1 MARSLSLNTSISK
14 WIGVFTSSSF
24 RLFFFFSL
32 SWGCL
37 RALVYQFVCV
47 CLLFAWRFDEVWNFY
62 GSTGILLVEVPTSP
76 KILSLSLGGK
86 RRATVWL
93 RYIIYQLTA
102 RATFKKRLTTHAYNR
117 HIELELLFF
126 LFDFSFCFFLNW
138 ILFFDQPFWD
148 LFLEFPFVFFFCVLF
163 SLLNYFFNSLQFLST
178 ESSCHLAV
186 GSLTEQI

>member
-126 LFDFSFCFFLNW
+126 LFDFSFCFFFKLNFIFW
-138 ILFFDQPFWD
+138 PTFLGFIFRISFCVFFLCSIFVVKLFF
-148 LFLEFPFVFFFCVLF
+148 
-163 SLLNYFFNSLQFLST
+163 
-178 ESSCHLAV
+178 
-186 GSLTEQI
+186 